1 MCVYAT
7 KTAKPSRS
15 DADAFEI
22 GQLDAPVVAYH
33 YVLDVSLAI
42 DEGADLSPCFVREFG
57 QLACK
62 FVCDD
67 LVWRYAPSV
76 QLFYAPQLI
85 WF

>member
-1 MCVYAT
+1 M
-7 KTAKPSRS
+7 
-15 DADAFEI
+15 
-22 GQLDAPVVAYH
+22 
-33 YVLDVSLAI
+33 SLAI
-42 DEGADLSPCFVREFG
+42 DEGADLPACFVRQFAE
-57 QLACK
+57 LSSK

>member
-1 MCVYAT
+1 MYTT
-7 KTAKPSRS
+7 KTAKPSRR
-15 DADAFEI
+15 DANAFEVRK
-22 GQLDAPVVAYH
+22 LDAPIVADH
-33 YVLDVSLAI
+33 HVLDVSLTI
-42 DEGADLSPCFVREFG
+42 DEGANLSACLVREFAE
-57 QLACK
+57 LASK